1 MFEGQIA
8 LSNLRLNIERLY
20 VSFIY
25 QKTAFDIPWKFG
37 EWTRGP
43 IKTLGSVMRFFFGCR
58 LSGFVDRRDLLNSKE
73 FLY

>member
-1 MFEGQIA
+1 MYE
-8 LSNLRLNIERLY
+8 
-20 VSFIY
+20 
-25 QKTAFDIPWKFG
+25 KTAFDIAWKFG